1 MFVHKQIALA
11 FVFLQVICI
20 THCFHVG
27 NNDGFRLSSLS
38 SSSRLPSATFADI
51 RTKQCDS
58 FEQKLLDNLSR
69 NDTTSSIIVEGYV
82 TSKRSLGKQLVF
94 VDLQIQQDD
103 KVDICQAMI
112 RKEYFTGENYSG
124 YRRSLLKG
132 SKLRV
137 VGTAAPTRN
146 PGNAVLLLQSIEL
159 LGLPRQVQHI
169 QIVLNQCMEG
179 NIPREEVA
187 NACNLPQPELAQKLN
202 EIFQHV
208 GNDLTGAE
216 AKLMMKEFSKRILA
230 NLSDDPTYPAAADQ
244 KELSKKGNFVVPQAP
259 NEWLNAPESVKPKL
273 SPTNSIRKE
282 TIQDVLNHSLQE
294 AESIHISG
302 WVQNRRRFEDN
313 ITLIT
318 LVDNLTLLSEDTSDV
333 LNVPTDRLSC
343 LVHPE
348 VSNDNAG
355 LYPNLFA
362 VGAKVQVEGKLVHDK
377 GLGKLLLWVHQ
388 IKLVRS
394 SSRSVTI
401 RYLLD
406 LMAANKVEIE
416 EAAEALMMPY
426 NEALQLSQTS
436 DATERQWKANQ
447 LAVRL
452 QKASQSMRRI
462 VSPELLRTMEKYRP
476 VAKRHPAKM
485 TATLKEEMTTETKVM
500 PMGMPGSKWMAKK
513 KPQLEWMG
521 QQIRSV
527 LESHPDFGKRKLSIL
542 DIGGGKGSLAN
553 HLGQAIDDVHIHVI
567 DICAGKK

>member
-1 MFVHKQIALA
+1 M
-11 FVFLQVICI
+11 
-20 THCFHVG
+20 
-27 NNDGFRLSSLS
+27 
-38 SSSRLPSATFADI
+38 
-51 RTKQCDS
+51 
-58 FEQKLLDNLSR
+58 
-69 NDTTSSIIVEGYV
+69 
-82 TSKRSLGKQLVF
+82 
-94 VDLQIQQDD
+94 
-103 KVDICQAMI
+103 
-112 RKEYFTGENYSG
+112 
-124 YRRSLLKG
+124 
-132 SKLRV
+132 
-137 VGTAAPTRN
+137 
-146 PGNAVLLLQSIEL
+146 
-159 LGLPRQVQHI
+159 
-169 QIVLNQCMEG
+169 
-179 NIPREEVA
+179 
-187 NACNLPQPELAQKLN
+187 
-202 EIFQHV
+202 
-208 GNDLTGAE
+208 
-216 AKLMMKEFSKRILA
+216 
-230 NLSDDPTYPAAADQ
+230 
-244 KELSKKGNFVVPQAP
+244 
-259 NEWLNAPESVKPKL
+259 
-273 SPTNSIRKE
+273 
-282 TIQDVLNHSLQE
+282 IQDVLNHSLQE
-294 AESIHISG
+294 AESIYISG

-348 VSNDNAG
+348 VLNDNAG
-355 LYPNLFA
+355 LYHPNLLA

-388 IKLVRS
+388 INLVRS

-406 LMAANKVEIE
+406 LMAENKVEIE

-426 NEALQLSQTS
+426 NEALQVSQTS

-452 QKASQSMRRI
+452 QKAQSMRRI
-462 VSPELLRTMEKYRP
+462 ISPELLRTMEKYRP

-485 TATLKEEMTTETKVM
+485 TATLEEEMTTETKVM

-527 LESHPDFGKRKLSIL
+527 LESHPDFGKRKLTIL

-553 HLGQAIDDVHIHVI
+553 YLGQAIDDVHIHVI